1 MVQETVPGWTDEFL
15 VQVYKWITLPYS
27 SGALA
32 SELTLLLLLVAVDA
46 LRIQLGKR
54 GNLTDKKAPLVASV
68 FLLAPSVLAVLY
80 RYRNGTAESTP
91 GGTRE
96 KIRNGR

>member
-91 GGTRE
+91 GGTR
-96 KIRNGR
+96 